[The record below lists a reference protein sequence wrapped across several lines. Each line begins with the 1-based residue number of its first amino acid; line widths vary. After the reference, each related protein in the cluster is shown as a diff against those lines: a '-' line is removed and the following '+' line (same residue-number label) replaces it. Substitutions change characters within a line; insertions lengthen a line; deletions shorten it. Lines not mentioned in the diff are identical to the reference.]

1 MSAWCQDWTD
11 TALVT
16 GILIIALLAG
26 ATSRALAGR
35 AGLARRI
42 ALICLDAILAAGALT
57 LMWTLAARHT
67 PIETVVTQMQA
78 VAAGG
83 ADAAMGMTLTTG
95 VTRDSSLKR
104 FQPGTAGE
112 RKSLY
117 REIRG
122 TLRPL
127 TRGS

>member
-67 PIETVVTQMQA
+67 LIETVVTQMQA
-78 VAAGG
+78 VAAG
-83 ADAAMGMTLTTG
+83 APML
-95 VTRDSSLKR
+95 
-104 FQPGTAGE
+104 PWE
-112 RKSLY
+112 
-117 REIRG
+117 
-122 TLRPL
+122 
-127 TRGS
+127 

>member
-42 ALICLDAILAAGALT
+42 ALICLDARLAAGALT

-78 VAAGG
+78 VAAG
-83 ADAAMGMTLTTG
+83 APML
-95 VTRDSSLKR
+95 
-104 FQPGTAGE
+104 PWE
-112 RKSLY
+112 
-117 REIRG
+117 
-122 TLRPL
+122 
-127 TRGS
+127 

>member
-42 ALICLDAILAAGALT
+42 ALIC
-57 LMWTLAARHT
+57 HT

-78 VAAGG
+78 VAAG
-83 ADAAMGMTLTTG
+83 APML
-95 VTRDSSLKR
+95 
-104 FQPGTAGE
+104 PWE
-112 RKSLY
+112 
-117 REIRG
+117 
-122 TLRPL
+122 
-127 TRGS
+127 

>member
-1 MSAWCQDWTD
+1 MATGPRAVAAVRIICAWLARMSAWCQDWTD

-26 ATSRALAGR
+26 ATSRVLAGR

-78 VAAGG
+78 VAAG
-83 ADAAMGMTLTTG
+83 APML
-95 VTRDSSLKR
+95 
-104 FQPGTAGE
+104 PWE
-112 RKSLY
+112 
-117 REIRG
+117 
-122 TLRPL
+122 
-127 TRGS
+127 